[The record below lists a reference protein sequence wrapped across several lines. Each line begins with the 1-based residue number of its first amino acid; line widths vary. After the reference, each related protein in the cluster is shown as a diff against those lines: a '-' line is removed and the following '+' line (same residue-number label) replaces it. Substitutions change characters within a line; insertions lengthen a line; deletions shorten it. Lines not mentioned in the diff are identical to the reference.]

1 MPQEQP
7 PRNEP
12 TDAPGATQ
20 QPADPTADLTQ
31 HEVPPAPE
39 VRADEEEDAVGGLL
53 PFPVVAIGASKGG
66 IEAYVEL
73 FRNLPTDTGMSFI
86 VLPHLSADH
95 ESDLTAILA
104 AHCAMAVRKIAHGTR
119 PEPNTVHVLPAGQQ
133 ATIERGGFQLRQ
145 RPANER
151 APMPIDEFFRA
162 LASDQKNRA
171 VAVILSGAD
180 SDGALGLKAVKGEGG
195 IAIVQDPETAAAQDM
210 PRAGILADHVDVILP
225 PAEIA
230 TELSRIASQF
240 FQPSLQLLEE
250 GNLAPADEPHFSRL
264 LMLLRSINGV
274 EFRNY
279 KPATL
284 RRRTVRRMILRRT
297 HSLPEYVRLLQDN
310 REELRNLHEDLL
322 INVTRF
328 FRDPTVYE
336 ALKADILP
344 TLFDNRPPDQ
354 QVRIWVAGCST
365 GEEAYSVA
373 ICLLEYLAAQPHEPP
388 IQIFGTDASDR
399 SIEKA
404 RMGLYPESIAKEISP
419 ERLRRFFVR
428 TDKGYQVSKRVR
440 DLCIFARQNLCNDPP
455 FSRLD
460 LITCRNVL
468 IYFEREMQ
476 GRIIGTFHY
485 ALRPS
490 GCLLLGRSE
499 SVTET
504 AGLFAALDRRN
515 KFYAKQ
521 PAVGSGT
528 SRFLHPPATY
538 QAVSSGLP
546 VPMPLRNMRIELD
559 LQRAAD
565 RVVIARHGPPGVVIN
580 ERMEVLEVRGR
591 PAPFLAIA
599 PGAASLHLLRMAHG
613 DIMPTLRDA
622 VRKAVETGGPV
633 IEDIVVHQE
642 NHARSATLEVL
653 PIEIGSASA
662 GHYLVL
668 FAQAHSSDRRLA
680 AHSEPAVQSG
690 ANEESADVQFAR
702 MRHDLI
708 NTRLYLQSL
717 IEERDARNQELTAA
731 YEEIQSSN
739 EELQSTNEELET
751 AKEELQSTNE
761 ELQTV
766 NDELRNRNLAL
777 QHASNDLSNL
787 LNSVNIPVVMLGSDL
802 TIRQFTP
809 PAERLM
815 RLRAADVG
823 RPISEIRLNLLVD
836 DIEPLLHE
844 VLETLAMKEI
854 EVQDRTGR
862 WHLLR
867 LRPYRTAE
875 NRIDGVVFLLLDIH
889 QMRRSQEALQQTRN
903 FAQTVVEAVQ
913 VPVVVLDAELRVR
926 TANAAFR
933 ALAALGTPDIEKHSF
948 PELLTMLWDW
958 PDLRERLY
966 RLVEQPGTAEL
977 NLEHAST
984 RTTTRYFRLVARG
997 VLTGSEP
1004 AVLIVLDDITA
1015 QKEAE
1020 RLLESDRERLAGQ
1033 VRSTAEVLG
1042 RTRGELRALAG
1053 RLFTSQE
1060 EERRRI
1066 ARELH
1071 DDVSQKLAML
1081 EIDIERLRQELPADA
1096 ASVEEELTALRR
1108 RTSALSSEVR
1118 TLSHQLHPSILDHFG
1133 LAAALK
1139 NLVEEFAQREGMVA
1153 TFRSASVP
1161 ERLPPDVTTALYRVA
1176 QEALRN
1182 VAKHAGRTHVKVV
1195 LEGSEDAIKLSVRD
1209 FGEGFDLE
1217 GNARRGLGL
1226 VSMEERAR
1234 LVGGSLSMVSEL
1246 GDGTSICV
1254 TVPLAPESNA

>member
-1 MPQEQP
+1 MSQDQP
-7 PRNEP
+7 PRNNT
-12 TDAPGATQ
+12 TDAPGIL
-20 QPADPTADLTQ
+20 PPHADPIGDLP
-31 HEVPPAPE
+31 EDEMPPTPE
-39 VRADEEEDAVGGLL
+39 VRGDEEDGAGGLL
-53 PFPVVAIGASKGG
+53 PFPVVGIGASKGG
-66 IEAYVEL
+66 VEAYAEL
-73 FRNLPTDTGMSFI
+73 FRNLPSSTGMAFV

-95 ESDLTAILA
+95 ESDLIAILA
-104 AHCAMAVRKIAHGTR
+104 AHTAMPVREIAPGVQ
-119 PEPNTVHVLPAGQQ
+119 PEPNTVHVLPVGKH
-133 ATIERGGFQLRQ
+133 ATIERGLFKLQQ
-145 RPANER
+145 RPAGER
-151 APMPIDEFFRA
+151 VPMPIDAFFHA
-162 LASDQKNRA
+162 LAIDQKNRA
-171 VAVILSGAD
+171 VGVVLSGAD
-180 SDGALGLKAVKGEGG
+180 SDGALGLKAIKGEGG
-195 IAIVQDPETAAAQDM
+195 IAIVQDPESAAVQDM
-210 PRAGILADHVDVILP
+210 PRASILADHVDIVLP

-230 TELSRIASQF
+230 TELSRLARQL
-240 FQPSLQLLEE
+240 FQPSLHLLEE
-250 GNLAPADEPHFSRL
+250 GNLAPSDEPHFTRL
-264 LMLLRSINGV
+264 LTLLRTVNGV

-284 RRRTVRRMILRRT
+284 RRRTARRMILRRMD
-297 HSLPEYVRLLQDN
+297 SLPEYVRLLQESS
-310 REELRNLHEDLL
+310 EELRNLHEDVL
-322 INVTRF
+322 ISVTRF
-328 FRDPTVYE
+328 FRDPSVYDS
-336 ALKADILP
+336 LKSDILP
-344 TLFDNRPPDQ
+344 ALFDKRPPDQ
-354 QVRIWVAGCST
+354 QVRVWVAGCST

-373 ICLLEYLAAQPHEPP
+373 ICVLEYLASQPHEPP

-399 SIEKA
+399 SIERA

-428 TDKGYQVSKRVR
+428 TDKGYQISKRVR

-504 AGLFAALDRRN
+504 AGLFSALDRKN

-521 PAVGSGT
+521 LHGGIHHLRLLRAPADPALGSVPVLPP
-528 SRFLHPPATY
+528 SRN
-538 QAVSSGLP
+538 
-546 VPMPLRNMRIELD
+546 LRVELD

-580 ERMEVLEVRGR
+580 ESMEILEVRGR

-613 DIMPTLRDA
+613 DIMPVLRDA

-633 IEDIVVHQE
+633 IEDIVVHQGT
-642 NHARSATLEVL
+642 HALAATLEVL
-653 PIEIGSASA
+653 PVQTGSAA
-662 GHYLVL
+662 VRHYLVL
-668 FAQAHSSDRRLA
+668 FVQAHARERQQA
-680 AHSEPAVQSG
+680 AAAPPVHSVPEA
-690 ANEESADVQFAR
+690 ESADLQLAR
-702 MRHDLI
+702 MGRDLT

-766 NDELRNRNLAL
+766 NDELRNRNVAL
-777 QHASNDLSNL
+777 QQASNDLSNL

-815 RLRAADVG
+815 RLRAADIG
-823 RPISEIRLNLLVD
+823 RPIGEIRLNLVLD

-844 VLETLAMKEI
+844 VLETLAMKEM

-875 NRIDGVVFLLLDIH
+875 NKIEGLVFLLLDIH
-889 QMRRSQEALQQTRN
+889 EMRRSQDALQQTHN

-933 ALAALGTPDIEKHSF
+933 AMASLASADLEKHSF

-958 PDLRERLY
+958 PDLRERLGD
-966 RLVEQPGTAEL
+966 LVRQPGSTVL
-977 NLEHAST
+977 NLEHETT
-984 RTTTRYFRLVARG
+984 RPDTRYFRLVARG
-997 VLTGSEP
+997 VLTGSDP
-1004 AVLIVLDDITA
+1004 AVLIVLDDVTT

-1053 RLFTSQE
+1053 RLFISQE

-1071 DDVSQKLAML
+1071 DDVSQKLALL
-1081 EIDIERLRQELPADA
+1081 EIDIERLRQSVPADA
-1096 ASVEEELTALRR
+1096 DSLRENLAALRQ
-1108 RTSALSSEVR
+1108 RTSALSGEVR

-1139 NLVEEFAQREGMVA
+1139 NLVEEFAQREVMVA
-1153 TFRSASVP
+1153 TFRSAGIP
-1161 ERLPPDVTTALYRVA
+1161 ERLPADVATALYRVA

-1195 LEGSEDAIKLSVRD
+1195 LEGTDNAIRLSVRD

-1226 VSMEERAR
+1226 VSMEERTR
-1234 LVGGSLSMVSEL
+1234 LVGGSLSVVSEL
-1246 GDGTSICV
+1246 GEGTSICV